1 MRKEHCSGQESETA
15 NMTTRSPGGKAGRD
29 SSRHPR
35 DRWIEARATGRA
47 EQISLRAENETG
59 KGGGRGKATG
69 LWRVQASVM

>member
-15 NMTTRSPGGKAGRD
+15 NMTTRSPGGKAGR
-29 SSRHPR
+29 
-35 DRWIEARATGRA
+35 EARATGRA